1 MSDNPPEPLS
11 PHEAKLNE
19 LEELR
24 KYLPPEVYNTR
35 KAALLTQINATQNIG
50 LQISGGETKVEGD
63 LIAGDNI
70 QAQHVVNVQGDLHQ
84 TITRKDD
91 EAGNAIEKA
100 RRNYLRD
107 LRQQCE
113 YLPLSRMVE
122 EGDPEAKLSLN
133 DVYIDLNTTTPVP
146 LTEEEKKERK
156 GKRVPQLSERGEQDT
171 RLLTVKEAAEKEF
184 RLVILGDPGAGK
196 SSFVNELLS
205 RLVLARLGK
214 EIDPPLPPVFSN
226 LFPIFVRLSDF
237 AKHLEIHKVPPN
249 KQPPAFADA
258 LCNHIADKLK
268 PDAKEFASELQ
279 KIVREGECLLV
290 LDGLDE
296 VPQAQRGALRSAVSA
311 SVEYLKIRRAIVT
324 CRKLSYG
331 EDSRLRS
338 FVDHTLDSLNHP
350 QIRGFAK
357 RWYDAQKNFL
367 KGKDPET
374 QAQDL
379 ASAALELRELACNPL
394 LLTTMALIHQR
405 DAKLPDQR
413 VKLYR
418 SAVDLL
424 LRRWQKSKE
433 SAIADFLSDEKLMLK
448 AMRRLAYEAHRAS
461 KDKEHAA
468 DLPRHKVIEILE
480 KPEYLGSLARTE
492 QFLDYVDQRAGLMIG
507 RGGAQ
512 GQPDVYSFPHRTFQE
527 YLAGCHILSL
537 RDSVERAREVLDRAA
552 DGVDWQ
558 LAITLAAEE
567 LRHNRD
573 DGENDL
579 RDLMYMVLVEIGQG
593 RTEKFSRA
601 ALWASEMALLAGRTA
616 IENDKDQRIGGKP
629 FLKKLQ
635 KHLLTL
641 LTGDLTPPERAA
653 AGVALAKLEL
663 DDRDEIHSV
672 EAMPFCF
679 IPQGKFLMG
688 SSEQHDPQSYDD
700 EREEHE
706 VELPAY
712 FISRYPIS
720 NAQYDKFVK
729 AEGYKNKGYWAEAIT
744 AEFWQDGF
752 FKGRYDN
759 EPRESQM
766 KFSAPFNLLN
776 HPVVGVSWYE
786 ALAFTR
792 WLTDYLQNKKLL
804 PPKWI
809 VTLPNEA
816 QWEKAA
822 RGGLQIPSKTS
833 LTSLSAKFKMTQP
846 SLKANKNPNRIY
858 PWGDEFK
865 TDYANTSEN
874 GINSTSAL
882 GCFNSGESPYGV
894 LELSGNVWEWTRSL
908 WGKESNPEF
917 KYPYNPEDVTRED
930 LNASSDVRRVLRGGS
945 CVSGCGYARCAYRL
959 RNRPNYWGGYI
970 GFRVAVS
977 PFFDSDL

>member
-1 MSDNPPEPLS
+1 MSDNSQELS

-50 LQISGGETKVEGD
+50 LQISGGEPKVEGD
-63 LIAGDNI
+63 LVAGDNI
-70 QAQHVVNVQGDLHQ
+70 KAEQVIKVQGDLHQ
-84 TITRKDD
+84 TITRKDE
-91 EAGNAIEKA
+91 EAENTVEKA

-107 LRQQCE
+107 LRQQCQ
-113 YLPLSRMVE
+113 YLPLIDIAE

-133 DVYIDLNTTTPVP
+133 DIYIDLNTTTPVP
-146 LTEEEKKERK
+146 LTDEEKKT
-156 GKRVPQLSERGEQDT
+156 GKEKRAPQFSERGEQDT
-171 RLLTVKEAAEKEF
+171 RLLTIKEAAEKES

-205 RLVLARLGK
+205 RLALAHLGK
-214 EIDPPLPPVFSN
+214 ENDLPPIFNN
-226 LFPIFVRLSDF
+226 LFPVFVRLRDF
-237 AKHLEIHKVPPN
+237 AKHLEGLKAPQN
-249 KQPPAFADA
+249 KQPQAFSDA
-258 LCNHIADKLK
+258 LCAYIASGLNQDSQK
-268 PDAKEFASELQ
+268 FAPELQ
-279 KIVREGECLLV
+279 KVIRDGACLLV
-290 LDGLDE
+290 FDGLDE
-296 VPQAQRGALRSAVSA
+296 VPHAQRGAVRAAVSM
-311 SVEYLKIRRAIVT
+311 VVDYLKIHRAIVT

-338 FVDHTLDSLNHP
+338 FVDHTLDSLDDP

-367 KGKDPET
+367 KGKDPEA
-374 QAQDL
+374 QAEDL

-424 LRRWQKSKE
+424 LRRWQKSKDA
-433 SAIADFLSDEKLMLK
+433 AIADFLSDEKLMLK

-635 KHLLTL
+635 KLLL
-641 LTGDLTPPERAA
+641 AILTGDLTPPERAA

-663 DDRDEIHSV
+663 DDRDEILTV
-672 EAMPFCF
+672 DAMPFCF
-679 IPQGKFLMG
+679 IPSGKFLMG
-688 SSEQHDPQSYDD
+688 SNEETDNQSYED
-700 EREEHE
+700 ERDQHE

-712 FISRYPIS
+712 LISRYPIS
-720 NAQYDKFVK
+720 NAQYDEFVK
-729 AEGYKNKGYWAEAIT
+729 AEGYKNREYWAEAISV
-744 AEFWQDGF
+744 EFWSAEG
-752 FKGRYDN
+752 FKGRYDSV
-759 EPRESQM
+759 PR
-766 KFSAPFNLLN
+766 SAPYTFGEPFNLRN
-776 HPVVGVSWYE
+776 HPVVGVTWYE
-786 ALAFTR
+786 ALAFTC
-792 WLTDYLQNKKLL
+792 WLTDNLQNKKLL
-804 PPKWI
+804 PPKWR
-809 VTLPNEA
+809 VTLPSEA

-846 SLKANKNPNRIY
+846 ALKANKKPNRIY

-865 TDYANTSEN
+865 TDYANTSES
-874 GINSTSAL
+874 GIGTTSAL
-882 GCFNSGESPYGV
+882 GCFSNGESPYGV
-894 LELSGNVWEWTRSL
+894 LELSGNVWEWTQ
-908 WGKESNPEF
+908 SNFE
-917 KYPYNPEDVTRED
+917 KYPYDLNDGRED
-930 LNASSDVRRVLRGGS
+930 TTASPDVRRVLRGGS
-945 CVSGCGYARCAYRL
+945 YVGGGRLARCAFRYGDSPSDWYDDR
-959 RNRPNYWGGYI
+959 
-970 GFRVAVS
+970 GFRVVAF
-977 PFFDSDL
+977 PFFDNSDL